1 MKELL
6 GRNVTKNI
14 GVTNEVYLRLRKEI
28 AWGVFYGILQVAIAL
43 SLGSYILGFIR
54 GLLK

>member
-6 GRNVTKNI
+6 GRNVIKNI

-28 AWGVFYGILQVAIAL
+28 AWGVFNGMMWFAIAL
-43 SLGSYILGFIR
+43 SLGIYILGFIK